1 MNLLNQSWEKYLR
14 FIFMLL
20 AVGLFSS
27 GVVTFI
33 ASNWELL
40 TKFQKL
46 YGVQTLLVVV
56 TLLAVWIYHRESRQ
70 GSTVKSYALFFV
82 SLIVIGA
89 LLALIGQIYQ
99 TGADPWQLFALWTLL
114 QLPLLLCLPNIAG
127 DLLFLA
133 TLNIALLRY
142 QFIHQIDSSFVIGA
156 NLLLLAVIEVTKSR
170 LYDPWLVVNKI
181 QNVIL
186 VLLLSWFIIENNQS
200 FVMGNRL
207 FIPITWLITIGLLWF
222 YRTRRL
228 DLFNLTVHFAYLIA
242 SLNFWLLEQFG
253 QEGILPTI
261 LLTLFAILFVVY
273 QVKQSITTHL
283 SPFQSHLAV
292 QLLYLFLIA
301 LGTGMLVLFIALFVV
316 QDEAYTL
323 LFTTAI
329 LLIPAFAFRKKE
341 NYSELSAICFLVAS
355 GTWTAF
361 CLFLDIST
369 WMTLTLSITA
379 SVIVYLI
386 NKQHWVR
393 TAIVLQILFI
403 LFEYFY
409 AFNDFYSSED
419 ENGMFFY
426 HFFRSYSPYWLSLGS
441 LICFYWMGRTRFDLR
456 SMAWGFLL
464 FYVYFVFSKSLF
476 SYHVEADEL
485 PQINTIS
492 DFFHLATFDLFNR
505 PWDIHSFLSL
515 VVSLYAIVTF
525 LLLHKAQQRLMH
537 WLITVGIL
545 FLSISF
551 ISVPLLIFCIA
562 LLLFAYT
569 KQSRPLFVFSLVI
582 AMASLAEYYYSLKLP
597 LLYKSYLLLSVGVVF
612 SLIVISLYRQYPEQQ
627 EPIQEHS
634 SYTKSVAVTALVT
647 LILTLGVA
655 QFTIHQ
661 NEDVLENGESI
672 VLKLA
677 PRDPRSLMQGDYME
691 LYYELLNQVRDT
703 LPNEEMPHGKAYA
716 LLTLDENRIATL
728 CRIEFEKPQYFDGCT
743 QGIYL
748 PVTLNSY
755 GDLSLPTHQFFFPE
769 GKGEYYNQ
777 AEYGEYRFKEGKAL
791 LLRLLNTELE
801 AL

>member
-1 MNLLNQSWEKYLR
+1 MNLLNQPWEKYLR

-46 YGVQTLLVVV
+46 YGVQALLVVV
-56 TLLAVWIYHRESRQ
+56 TLFAVWVYHRESRQ

-114 QLPLLLCLPNIAG
+114 QIPLLLCLPNIAG
-127 DLLFLA
+127 ALLFLA

-142 QFIHQIDSSFVIGA
+142 QFVHHIDASFIIGA
-156 NLLLLAVIEVTKSR
+156 NLLLLAVIEATKSR

-186 VLLLSWFIIENNQS
+186 AMVLGWFVVENTQ
-200 FVMGNRL
+200 L
-207 FIPITWLITIGLLWF
+207 IPITWLISIGLLWF
-222 YRTRRL
+222 YRTRRF
-228 DLFNLTVHFAYLIA
+228 DLFNLSVHFAYLIA
-242 SLNFWLLEQFG
+242 SVNFWLLEQLELGGLMFSSL
-253 QEGILPTI
+253 I
-261 LLTLFAILFVVY
+261 TLFALLFVAY
-273 QVKQSITTHL
+273 YVKKSFGAYL
-283 SPFQSHLAV
+283 SQRQSHLAV

-316 QDEAYTL
+316 QDESYTL

-341 NYSELSAICFLVAS
+341 NYLELSAICFLVAS

-361 CLFLDIST
+361 CLFLKIST
-369 WMTLTLSITA
+369 WVSLTLSITA
-379 SVIVYLI
+379 LVIVYLI

-393 TAIVLQILFI
+393 TAVVLQILFI

-409 AFNDFYSSED
+409 AFNDFYSSEY
-419 ENGMFFY
+419 ENEMFFY
-426 HFFRSYSPYWLSLGS
+426 HFFSSYWYYWLSLGS
-441 LICFYWMGRTRFDLR
+441 LICFYWTGRTRFDLR
-456 SMAWGFLL
+456 PIAWGFLL
-464 FYVYFVFSKSLF
+464 FYVYFVFSQSLF
-476 SYHVEADEL
+476 SYHAEADEL
-485 PQINTIS
+485 PQINTFS
-492 DFFHLATFDLFNR
+492 DFFHLATFDLFTR

-515 VVSLYAIVTF
+515 VASLYAIVAF
-525 LLLHKAQQRLMH
+525 LLLHKTQQRPIN
-537 WLITVGIL
+537 WLIAIGIL

-582 AMASLAEYYYSLKLP
+582 AMTSLAEYYYSLKLP

-612 SLIVISLYRQYPEQQ
+612 SLIVVRLYRQYPEQQ
-627 EPIQEHS
+627 EHIQGHS
-634 SYTKSVAVTALVT
+634 SYTKRVPVTALVT
-647 LILTLGVA
+647 LVLTLGIA

-677 PRDPRSLMQGDYME
+677 PKDPRSLMQGDYME
-691 LYYELLNQVRDT
+691 LHYELLNQVLDA
-703 LPNEEMPHGKAYA
+703 LSNEEMTNSKAYA
-716 LLTLDENRIATL
+716 LLTLDENHIATL
-728 CRIEFEKPQYFDGCT
+728 CRIEFEKPQYFDGCA

-748 PVTLNSY
+748 SVTLNSY

-769 GKGEYYNQ
+769 GKGEHYNQ

>member
-1 MNLLNQSWEKYLR
+1 MVLFHQSWEKYLR
-14 FIFMLL
+14 LIFALL

-33 ASNWELL
+33 AANWELL

-46 YGVQTLLVVV
+46 YGVQALLVVV
-56 TLLAVWIYHRESRQ
+56 TLLAVWIYHKESRQ
-70 GSTVKSYALFFV
+70 QKLFKSYALFFV

-127 DLLFLA
+127 ALLFLA

-142 QFIHQIDSSFVIGA
+142 QFIHDIDISFVIGV
-156 NLLLLAVIEVTKSR
+156 NLLLLAVIEATKSR

-186 VLLLSWFIIENNQS
+186 VMVLGWFVVENTQ
-200 FVMGNRL
+200 L
-207 FIPITWLITIGLLWF
+207 IPITWIISIGLLWF
-222 YRTRRL
+222 YRIRRL
-228 DLFNLTVHFAYLIA
+228 DLFNLTVHFAYLI
-242 SLNFWLLEQFG
+242 SSVNFWLLEKLEPAG
-253 QEGILPTI
+253 LLLTV

-273 QVKQSITTHL
+273 QVKQSVTTHL
-283 SPFQSHLAV
+283 SPFQSHLAI

-301 LGTGMLVLFIALFVV
+301 LGTGMFVLFIALFVV

-329 LLIPAFAFRKKE
+329 LLIPAFVFRKKE
-341 NYSELSAICFLVAS
+341 NYLELSAICFLVAS
-355 GTWTAF
+355 GTWYAF
-361 CLFLDIST
+361 CLFLN
-369 WMTLTLSITA
+369 LSFWIILALNIGA
-379 SVIVYLI
+379 SMLVYLI
-386 NKQHWVR
+386 NKQLWVR
-393 TAIVLQILFI
+393 TSAVLQILF
-403 LFEYFY
+403 LL
-409 AFNDFYSSED
+409 
-419 ENGMFFY
+419 FFY
-426 HFFRSYSPYWLSLGS
+426 FDSPSYAGDNIFDDFLYNLFSYYAYYWLSFGS
-441 LICFYWMGRTRFDLR
+441 LICFYWTGRTRFDLR
-456 SMAWGFLL
+456 PIAWGFLL
-464 FYVYFVFSKSLF
+464 FYVYFVFSQSLF
-476 SYHVEADEL
+476 SYHAEADEL
-485 PQINTIS
+485 PLINTFS

-515 VVSLYAIVTF
+515 IVSLYAIVTF
-525 LLLHKAQQRLMH
+525 LLLHKVQQRPIN
-537 WLITVGIL
+537 WLIAIGIL

-582 AMASLAEYYYSLKLP
+582 AMTSLAEYYYSLKLP

-612 SLIVISLYRQYPEQQ
+612 SLIVVRLYRQYPEQQ
-627 EPIQEHS
+627 EHIQGHS
-634 SYTKSVAVTALVT
+634 SYTKCVPVTALVT
-647 LILTLGVA
+647 LILTLGIA

-677 PRDPRSLMQGDYME
+677 PKDPRSLMQGDYME
-691 LYYELLNQVRDT
+691 LNYDLLQQVSEV
-703 LPNEEMPHGKAYA
+703 LPNEGLANRTIYA
-716 LLTLDENRIATL
+716 LLTLEQNHVATL
-728 CRIEFEKPQYFDGCT
+728 CRVEFEKPANFEGCA

-748 PVTLNSY
+748 PLTLDSY
-755 GDLSLPTHQFFFPE
+755 WNLSLPTHQFFFPE
-769 GKGEYYNQ
+769 GKASYYNQ
-777 AEYGEYRFKEGKAL
+777 AQYGEYRFKEGRAL
-791 LLRLLNTELE
+791 LLRLLDEDLKV
-801 AL
+801 L

>member
-127 DLLFLA
+127 ALLFLA

-156 NLLLLAVIEVTKSR
+156 NLLLLAVIEMTKSR

-186 VLLLSWFIIENNQS
+186 VAVLGWFIMENTQ
-200 FVMGNRL
+200 L
-207 FIPITWLITIGLLWF
+207 IPITWIISIGLLWF

-228 DLFNLTVHFAYLIA
+228 DLFNLSVHFAYLIA
-242 SLNFWLLEQFG
+242 SANIWLLEQLELG
-253 QEGILPTI
+253 GIMFS
-261 LLTLFAILFVVY
+261 LLITLFALFFVAY
-273 QVKQSITTHL
+273 YIKKSFGAYL
-283 SPFQSHLAV
+283 SQRQSHLAV

-301 LGTGMLVLFIALFVV
+301 LGTGMLVLCIALFVV

-341 NYSELSAICFLVAS
+341 NYLELSAICFLVAS

-393 TAIVLQILFI
+393 TAVVLQILFI

-409 AFNDFYSSED
+409 AFNDFYSSEY
-419 ENGMFFY
+419 ENEMLFY
-426 HFFRSYSPYWLSLGS
+426 HLFSSYSYYWLSLGS

-456 SMAWGFLL
+456 PMAWGFLL

-476 SYHVEADEL
+476 SYQMEANEL
-485 PQINTIS
+485 PQINTFG

-505 PWDIHSFLSL
+505 PWDINSFLSL

-525 LLLHKAQQRLMH
+525 LLLHKAQQRPIN

-691 LYYELLNQVRDT
+691 LYYELLNQVRDS
-703 LPNEEMPHGKAYA
+703 LPNEEITHSKAYA
-716 LLTLDENRIATL
+716 LLTLDEQRIATL
-728 CRIEFEKPQYFDGCT
+728 CRIEFEKPQHFDGCT

-748 PVTLNSY
+748 PITLNNY
-755 GDLSLPTHQFFFPE
+755 GDSSLPTHQFFFPE

-777 AEYGEYRFKEGKAL
+777 AEYGEYRFKEGKVL
-791 LLRLLNTELE
+791 LLRLLNTELQR
-801 AL
+801 L

>member
-46 YGVQTLLVVV
+46 YGVQTLLVAV

-127 DLLFLA
+127 ALLFLA

-142 QFIHQIDSSFVIGA
+142 QFVHHIDASFIIGA
-156 NLLLLAVIEVTKSR
+156 NLLLLAVIEATKSR

-186 VLLLSWFIIENNQS
+186 VAVLGWFVVENTQ
-200 FVMGNRL
+200 L
-207 FIPITWLITIGLLWF
+207 IPITWLISIGLLWF

-228 DLFNLTVHFAYLIA
+228 DLFNLSVHLAYLIA
-242 SLNFWLLEQFG
+242 SVNVWLLDQLELGGLMFSSL
-253 QEGILPTI
+253 I
-261 LLTLFAILFVVY
+261 TLFALLFVAY
-273 QVKQSITTHL
+273 YVKKSFGAYL
-283 SPFQSHLAV
+283 SQRQSHLAV

-301 LGTGMLVLFIALFVV
+301 LGTGMLVLCIALFVV

-341 NYSELSAICFLVAS
+341 NYLELSAICFLVAS

-361 CLFLDIST
+361 CLFLDISS
-369 WMTLTLSITA
+369 WMGLTLSITA

-386 NKQHWVR
+386 NQQHWVR
-393 TAIVLQILFI
+393 TVVVLQILFI
-403 LFEYFY
+403 LFEHFY
-409 AFNDFYSSED
+409 AFNDFYSSEY
-419 ENGMFFY
+419 EHEMFFY
-426 HFFRSYSPYWLSLGS
+426 HFFSSYSFYWLSLGS

-456 SMAWGFLL
+456 PMAWGFLL

-485 PQINTIS
+485 PQINTFS

-515 VVSLYAIVTF
+515 VASLYAIVTF
-525 LLLHKAQQRLMH
+525 LLLHKAQQRPIH
-537 WLITVGIL
+537 WLIAIGIL

-569 KQSRPLFVFSLVI
+569 KQSQPLFVFSLVI
-582 AMASLAEYYYSLKLP
+582 AIASLAEYYYSLKLP

-627 EPIQEHS
+627 EHIQGHS
-634 SYTKSVAVTALVT
+634 LYTKRIPVTALVT
-647 LILTLGVA
+647 LILTLGIA

-677 PRDPRSLMQGDYME
+677 PRDPRSIMQGDYME
-691 LYYELLNQVRDT
+691 LHYELLNQVGNA
-703 LPNEEMPHGKAYA
+703 LPNEEMTNSKAYA
-716 LLTLDENRIATL
+716 LLTLDEQRIATL
-728 CRIEFEKPQYFDGCT
+728 CRIEFEKPQHFDGCA

-755 GDLSLPTHQFFFPE
+755 GDLSLPTQQFFFPE
-769 GKGEYYNQ
+769 GKGEYFNQ